1 MIDSLIK
8 SNNET
13 SINKLI
19 SNSSIYYVF
28 IMQKVKLM
36 LIERKW
42 WLEQMIDAVMP
53 VVGVKMPI
61 HAKPEQGV
69 ISM

>member
-1 MIDSLIK
+1 
-8 SNNET
+8 
-13 SINKLI
+13 
-19 SNSSIYYVF
+19 
-28 IMQKVKLM
+28 MQKVNLM

-42 WLEQMIDAVMP
+42 WLKYMIDAVMP

>member
-1 MIDSLIK
+1 MKNSIL
-8 SNNET
+8 SNYKT
-13 SINKLI
+13 SINKI
-19 SNSSIYYVF
+19 IPSFSIYYVF

-61 HAKPEQGV
+61 QAKPEQRV
-69 ISM
+69 IRM

>member
-1 MIDSLIK
+1 
-8 SNNET
+8 
-13 SINKLI
+13 
-19 SNSSIYYVF
+19 
-28 IMQKVKLM
+28 MQKVKLM

-61 HAKPEQGV
+61 QAKPEQGV